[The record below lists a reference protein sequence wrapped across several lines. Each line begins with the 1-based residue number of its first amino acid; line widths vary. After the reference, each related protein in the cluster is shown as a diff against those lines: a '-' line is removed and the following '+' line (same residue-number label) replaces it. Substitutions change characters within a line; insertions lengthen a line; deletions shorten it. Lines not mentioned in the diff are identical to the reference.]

1 MSLSHGDR
9 IGTTTPFALVVLTND
24 AADVQIQSRYEESV
38 INSSSRGL
46 DKGQCPLEVSDEEKE
61 NPRLQRA
68 FEEMKR
74 LDEILSAKTCIEKE
88 VKRQRKEL
96 QAKLWQ
102 ELMQNIREGH
112 SECAQEAMNTRLFL
126 ALEAPTVTEGEDN
139 FVPVFE
145 TQVPDWEQSQDSQYL
160 EQSERRPDSST
171 DLFEQ
176 DREETGEEQ
185 FEGSHCGASKG
196 RRKQKD
202 FVKRNIELVSGEGDQ
217 VLLTRAEI
225 ERLAELLGEV
235 EEDEEESARGADSEG
250 DMWAVSV
257 PTGQGYI
264 PEPSDL
270 EQLIDI
276 DSKMRLLLPV
286 EEFASMN
293 SSYRNLTM
301 SQGRG
306 SEVAW
311 KCDGDPQPGEKALQ
325 DIKERRGQE
334 RRLQE
339 IQQQL
344 EILGQGQHMTN
355 ESPDLIEEQL
365 LSLLDECELTDS
377 WTQDLETQTICMFQY
392 PD

>member
-1 MSLSHGDR
+1 M
-9 IGTTTPFALVVLTND
+9 
-24 AADVQIQSRYEESV
+24 
-38 INSSSRGL
+38 
-46 DKGQCPLEVSDEEKE
+46 
-61 NPRLQRA
+61 
-68 FEEMKR
+68 
-74 LDEILSAKTCIEKE
+74 EIIK
-88 VKRQRKEL
+88 
-96 QAKLWQ
+96 
-102 ELMQNIREGH
+102 
-112 SECAQEAMNTRLFL
+112 
-126 ALEAPTVTEGEDN
+126 VTEGEDN

-202 FVKRNIELVSGEGDQ
+202 FVKRNIELVS
-217 VLLTRAEI
+217 
-225 ERLAELLGEV
+225 
-235 EEDEEESARGADSEG
+235 DSEG

-301 SQGRG
+301 SQ
-306 SEVAW
+306 W
-311 KCDGDPQPGEKALQ
+311 K
-325 DIKERRGQE
+325 IVF
-334 RRLQE
+334 
-339 IQQQL
+339 L
-344 EILGQGQHMTN
+344 ESLKLYNAVLRTQVPF
-355 ESPDLIEEQL
+355 S
-365 LSLLDECELTDS
+365 LSLLDVDKEKR
-377 WTQDLETQTICMFQY
+377 QY
-392 PD
+392 INPGAGTVNYLCHVWNMAGLITLSESLA